1 MGLIDHLDS
10 SMFDPETSPG
20 ADFYRHVNGGWLE
33 ANPVP
38 PEYPGWGAGLE
49 VHVRNEQILH
59 AILME
64 TSQSPAI
71 DGSPA
76 QMVGDYFA
84 AGMDEAAIA
93 DEDISALSSR
103 LEAIAS
109 IETVADVRDR
119 MLELVPLGV
128 GAFHGLGIAP
138 DFEDAES
145 YLVYLGQGG
154 LGLPERDYYLR
165 EDERST
171 SLAVSYVDHVTRQL
185 GHLGAGG
192 REEARDILELEKG
205 LATAS
210 LPAEKLRDL
219 QLTLNRH
226 RVDDLDEL
234 MPGFGLTGYVRALGV
249 GSESVNVDNPE
260 FFTGLD
266 GLLTSTPIETIRAY
280 LAWHL
285 VRRYASALPK
295 RFEEEA
301 FDFYKRKLGGQQQ
314 PRDRWTRVLGAAAA
328 DIGEQVA
335 RLYVERAFPPE
346 AKARAEQMVEG
357 LLGAMARSIRNLDWM
372 GEGTKA
378 EALAKLQGFGYK
390 IGYPDEWRDYTG
402 LEIGRDSYVSNR
414 MASSVFEFR
423 REIGRLDDPVDKAEW
438 AMPAHVVNAYY
449 HPLLNE
455 IVFPAGILQ
464 PPFFYPDADDAVNY
478 GAIGS
483 VIGHE
488 ITHGFDDNGSQF
500 DAAGR
505 KRNWWADEDRA
516 EFERRAEALV
526 AQFSRYE
533 VSDDQKVNGKLTV
546 GENIADLGGLAIA
559 YEAFLATLDGNSP
572 DIGGF
577 SPRQRFFVSYATIWR
592 MNYTEEYLRML
603 VNVDVHAPNRFRVN
617 GPLSNHP
624 QFADVFD
631 LDEGMSLR
639 RPDDD
644 LVRIW

>member
-1 MGLIDHLDS
+1 MGLVDHLDPA
-10 SMFDPETSPG
+10 MFDLATPAG
-20 ADFYRHVNGGWLE
+20 ADFYAHVNGGWLQ

-38 PEYPGWGAGLE
+38 PEYPAWGAGLE

-59 AILME
+59 DVLLEA
-64 TSQSPAI
+64 SRSPAVE
-71 DGSPA
+71 GSPA
-76 QMVGDYFA
+76 QMVGDYYA

-93 DEDISALSSR
+93 EEDVSALRPR

-109 IETVADVRDR
+109 IESVADVRER

-128 GAFHGLGIAP
+128 GALHGLGIAP
-138 DFEDAES
+138 DFENADR

-165 EDERST
+165 EDERSM
-171 SLAVSYVDHVTRQL
+171 SLAESYREHVARQL
-185 GHLGAGG
+185 GHLGVGG
-192 REEARDILELEKG
+192 PDEARAIFELEKS
-205 LATAS
+205 LAAAS

-226 RVDDLDEL
+226 AVDDLDTL

-249 GSESVNVDNPE
+249 GSESVNVDNPG
-260 FFTGLD
+260 FFTELD
-266 GLLTSTPIETIRAY
+266 ALLASTDPETIRAY

-285 VRRYASALPK
+285 VRRYASALPR

-301 FDFYKRKLGGQQQ
+301 FDFYNRKLGGQQQ
-314 PRDRWTRVLGAAAA
+314 PRERWTRVLGAATA

-335 RLYVERAFPPE
+335 RLYVERAFSSE
-346 AKARAEQMVEG
+346 AKARAERMVEG
-357 LLGAMARSIRNLDWM
+357 LLEAMERSIRDLDWM
-372 GEGTKA
+372 GEATKG
-378 EALAKLQGFGYK
+378 EALAKLEGFSYK

-402 LEIGRDSYVSNR
+402 LEIGRDSHVSNR
-414 MASSVFEFR
+414 MASSLFEFA
-423 REIGRLDDPVDKAEW
+423 REMGRLDDPVDKGEW
-438 AMPAHVVNAYY
+438 AMPAHMVNAYY

-500 DAAGR
+500 DAQGR
-505 KRNWWADEDRA
+505 KRNWWSDDDRA
-516 EFERRAEALV
+516 EFERRAESLV
-526 AQFSRYE
+526 AQFAQYE
-533 VSDDQKVNGKLTV
+533 VGEDQRVNGKLTV

-559 YEAFLATLDGNSP
+559 YRAFLATLEEDSP

-577 SPRQRFFVSYATIWR
+577 SPRQRFFLSYATIWR
-592 MNYTEEYLRML
+592 MNYTDEYLRML
-603 VNVDVHAPNRFRVN
+603 VNVDVHAPNRCRVN

-624 QFADVFD
+624 QFAEVFA
-631 LDEGMSLR
+631 LAQGMPLR
-639 RPDDD
+639 RPEGEV
-644 LVRIW
+644 VRIW

>member
-1 MGLIDHLDS
+1 MDLVDHLDS
-10 SMFDPETSPG
+10 SMFDPTTPPG
-20 ADFYRHVNGGWLE
+20 TDFYRHVNGGWLE

-38 PEYPGWGAGLE
+38 PEYPAWGAGLE
-49 VHVRNEQILH
+49 VHVRNELILH
-59 AILME
+59 DILLE
-64 TSQSPAI
+64 TSQSPAV

-93 DEDISALSSR
+93 VNDISPLRAQLD
-103 LEAIAS
+103 AIAS
-109 IETVADVRDR
+109 IETVADVRER

-128 GAFHGLGIAP
+128 GALHGLGIAP
-138 DFEDAES
+138 DFEDADR

-171 SLAVSYVDHVTRQL
+171 VLVASYVEHVARQL

-192 REEARDILELEKG
+192 HDDALAIFEFEKG
-205 LATAS
+205 LAAAS
-210 LPAEKLRDL
+210 LPAEKVRDL

-226 RVDDLDEL
+226 RVDDLDAL
-234 MPGFGLTGYVRALGV
+234 MPGFGLTGYLRALGV
-249 GSESVNVDNPE
+249 GSESVNVDNPG
-260 FFTGLD
+260 FFTELD
-266 GLLTSTPIETIRAY
+266 ALLASTPIETIRAY

-301 FDFYKRKLGGQQQ
+301 FDFYNRKLGGQQQ
-314 PRDRWTRVLGAAAA
+314 PRERWTRVLGAAAA

-357 LLGAMARSIRNLDWM
+357 LLEAMARSIRSLDWM
-372 GEGTKA
+372 GEATKA
-378 EALAKLQGFGYK
+378 EALAKLEGFSYK

-414 MASSVFEFR
+414 MAGSAFEFR
-423 REIGRLDDPVDKAEW
+423 REMGRLGEHVDKGEW

-526 AQFSRYE
+526 AQFSQYE
-533 VSDDQKVNGKLTV
+533 VSDDQTVNGKLTV

-559 YEAFLATLDGNSP
+559 YEAFLATLDGEAAAV
-572 DIGGF
+572 GGF
-577 SPRQRFFVSYATIWR
+577 SPEQRFFLSYATIWR

-603 VNVDVHAPNRFRVN
+603 VNVDVHSPNRFRVN

-624 QFADVFD
+624 PFADVFD
-631 LDEGMSLR
+631 IDSDMPLR
-639 RPDDD
+639 RPGDE